1 MQEAINGWVCSQDI
15 WVCFVSGLCGGELC
29 RSARPA
35 AASAMQAAPSEGIAG
50 AEGSAAASFTACR
63 SGRGCSRQGQ
73 GRCVGLG
80 WRDRCDVR
88 AAFVHSGCLQQRELV
103 IRGLW

>member
-50 AEGSAAASFTACR
+50 AEGSASPRASQPAVAGAAVA
-63 SGRGCSRQGQ
+63 GRGRG
-73 GRCVGLG
+73 VALG
-80 WRDRCDVR
+80 WDGETGVTCEQLLCTLAVCSS
-88 AAFVHSGCLQQRELV
+88 ASL
-103 IRGLW
+103 